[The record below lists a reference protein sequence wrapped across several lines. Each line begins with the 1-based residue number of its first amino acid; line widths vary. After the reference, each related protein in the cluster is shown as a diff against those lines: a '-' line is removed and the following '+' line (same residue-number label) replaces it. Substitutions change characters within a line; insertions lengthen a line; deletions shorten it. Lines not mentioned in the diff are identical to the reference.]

1 MNQLILDKGVESSF
15 LIVEIML
22 RMYFV
27 SMVTNCSAE
36 RSFSKMKIIKN
47 RLRTSMTHERL
58 SPLAVLSIDSD
69 ILRQLDF
76 NQFIDDFAN
85 RKCIKSLLGQF
96 KFRPNC
102 RPN

>member
-1 MNQLILDKGVESSF
+1 MYQLILDKGVESSF
-15 LIVEIML
+15 PNVEIMP

-27 SMVTNCSAE
+27 PMVTNCRPSAE
-36 RSFSKMKIIKN
+36 RSFSKMTIIKN

-58 SPLAVLSIDSD
+58 GHLAVLSKESD

-85 RKCIKSLLGQF
+85 RKVRKVSIGPIQMHT
-96 KFRPNC
+96 
-102 RPN
+102 

>member
-1 MNQLILDKGVESSF
+1 MYQLILDKGVESSF
-15 LIVEIML
+15 PNVEIML

-27 SMVTNCSAE
+27 LMVTNCSAE

-58 SPLAVLSIDSD
+58 SHLAVLSIESD

-85 RKCIKSLLGQF
+85 RKVRKVSIGPIQIQT
-96 KFRPNC
+96 
-102 RPN
+102 